1 MRAYSHLLVAV
12 DLGTGCDALI
22 KRAGQL
28 AELCDAK
35 LSLAHVVE
43 YLPAEPTGE
52 AMLPPSQELEPELIK
67 GAEKQ
72 LSEFAARAGAAIA
85 SQHIAVG
92 NIPSELARLAA
103 DLEVDLLVAGA
114 HEKRGIFFFSGGTE
128 RALLKRAD
136 CDVLTIRLKD
146 D

>member
-1 MRAYSHLLVAV
+1 MRSYSHLLVAV

-22 KRAGQL
+22 ERSSQL
-28 AELCDAK
+28 AKLCDAE

-43 YLPAEPTGE
+43 YLPAEPAGE

-72 LSEFAARAGAAIA
+72 LAEFAARADAADA
-85 SQHIAVG
+85 SQHITVG
-92 NIPSELARLAA
+92 NIPTELARLAK
-103 DLEVDLLVAGA
+103 DLDVDLLVAGA

-128 RALLKRAD
+128 RALLKRAH

-146 D
+146 V

>member
-1 MRAYSHLLVAV
+1 MSAYSHLLVAV

-22 KRAGQL
+22 RRAAHIAGL
-28 AELCDAK
+28 SNAR

-43 YLPAEPTGE
+43 YLPAEPAAE
-52 AMLPPSQELEPELIK
+52 AMLPPSQELEPELVK

-72 LSEFAARAGAAIA
+72 LTEFAARAGAADA
-85 SQHIAVG
+85 SLHIAVG
-92 NIPSELARLAA
+92 NIPSELARLAE
-103 DLEVDLLVAGA
+103 DLDVDLVVAGA

-128 RALLKRAD
+128 RALLKRVG

-146 D
+146 V